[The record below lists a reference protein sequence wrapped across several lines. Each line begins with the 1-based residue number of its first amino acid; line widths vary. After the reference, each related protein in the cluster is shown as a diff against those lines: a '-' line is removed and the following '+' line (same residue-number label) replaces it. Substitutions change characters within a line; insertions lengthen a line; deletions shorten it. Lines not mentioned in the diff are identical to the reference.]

1 MNIACSDNRGIE
13 ALEEANLIP
22 DAIYYNKPITVYER
36 AKWHEAAL
44 LELKD
49 VDVVFVDPNNGL
61 LVKSVGKKS
70 LRSVKYTFYEE
81 VSDYINQRKSVL
93 IYNHRC
99 RKSEDQC
106 FQDICENL
114 SKHTGIPEDRIL
126 KITFPKCSV
135 RDYLAV
141 SFSTNHAKKIERAFL
156 EMEQG
161 IRGKLG
167 VCRIRK

>member
-1 MNIACSDNRGIE
+1 MWRKNDGIFKREDGKYLIPDNLRQCDPGLANVMMNIACSDNRGIE
-13 ALEEANLIP
+13 ASEE
-22 DAIYYNKPITVYER
+22 
-36 AKWHEAAL
+36 
-44 LELKD
+44 
-49 VDVVFVDPNNGL
+49 
-61 LVKSVGKKS
+61 
-70 LRSVKYTFYEE
+70 
-81 VSDYINQRKSVL
+81 
-93 IYNHRC
+93 
-99 RKSEDQC
+99 QC

-167 VCRIRK
+167 VCRIPK